1 MNQRIADGDDIVI
14 VDMENDAGIRYNS
27 LDFQDRIHPNNS
39 GYKKK
44 ADVWFNAI
52 ENIIKKDSNFA
63 YLIPTVYSIL
73 LH

>member
-1 MNQRIADGDDIVI
+1 MISLSQIWKMMG
-14 VDMENDAGIRYNS
+14 GIRYS
-27 LDFQDRIHPNNS
+27 SDDFQDRIHLNNS

-44 ADVWFNAI
+44 VDVWFNAI

-63 YLIPTVYSIL
+63 YLIPAVYSIL